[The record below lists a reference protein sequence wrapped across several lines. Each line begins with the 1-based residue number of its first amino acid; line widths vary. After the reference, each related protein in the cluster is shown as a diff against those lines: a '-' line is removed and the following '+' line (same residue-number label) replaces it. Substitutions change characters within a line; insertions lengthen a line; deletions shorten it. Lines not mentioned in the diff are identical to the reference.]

1 MFLYIHVCCVFH
13 YDGCGYGCVCMWKRE
28 RQISHPC
35 VWNAG
40 CPTKLLTP
48 ISFYI
53 SEGLAEIEVII
64 YTESFTSCSL
74 NVLSLTDLHL
84 QVYPPNGYSLVLTW
98 HPLKCS
104 YYQFD
109 PKGNEHLSIWSK
121 PDIPSF
127 LNYLQFLLNLRLLSK
142 SGKRCHLLNTRVI
155 AKTGWGGTEEMGRE

>member
-13 YDGCGYGCVCMWKRE
+13 CDGCECGCVCIWKRE
-28 RQISHPC
+28 GKISHPC
-35 VWNAG
+35 VWHAG

-84 QVYPPNGYSLVLTW
+84 QFYPPKGYSLVLTW
-98 HPLKCS
+98 HHISSLILKEMS
-104 YYQFD
+104 IYLFGVNQTYQAFWIIY
-109 PKGNEHLSIWSK
+109 NFCSIWGC
-121 PDIPSF
+121 
-127 LNYLQFLLNLRLLSK
+127 YL
-142 SGKRCHLLNTRVI
+142 RVGNNV
-155 AKTGWGGTEEMGRE
+155 TC